1 MTAAPSTPLCGRCVH
16 TPSTT
21 SARPRNSVRTCAENH
36 VAQGLLVQ
44 LEQRRHFFDGEEL
57 VQLRLLLANRVQANR
72 DPTPATSLTLMR
84 TCVRARVRLHSQRAR
99 PRSALARIG
108 SAARDGRARGR
119 HKLLRVGRSSISAR
133 PVHRRA
139 RSMESVA
146 AARRPVID
154 NVHGAPQPQ
163 DELGPGMLVPRL
175 WSPDS
180 CLDTRQTRF
189 LSKAVSARAA
199 GYTPGRKR
207 GPEREGIGRNDAG
220 RSPGKGP
227 GFAPGPSRVR
237 RLGES
242 PSRFLEEAS
251 GEAANRSE
259 VATNSSTSLAMCALT
274 KSRAKK
280 WYNSGGP
287 RGGGTG
293 EIPPRGPLWA
303 GRSRATPGSRNFTRA
318 YRVLRIF

>member
-1 MTAAPSTPLCGRCVH
+1 MVATRLPVPLCR
-16 TPSTT
+16 
-21 SARPRNSVRTCAENH
+21 RDLPRH
-36 VAQGLLVQ
+36 
-44 LEQRRHFFDGEEL
+44 
-57 VQLRLLLANRVQANR
+57 
-72 DPTPATSLTLMR
+72 
-84 TCVRARVRLHSQRAR
+84 
-99 PRSALARIG
+99 
-108 SAARDGRARGR
+108 
-119 HKLLRVGRSSISAR
+119 
-133 PVHRRA
+133 
-139 RSMESVA
+139 
-146 AARRPVID
+146 RRPVID

-220 RSPGKGP
+220 RPPGKGP
-227 GFAPGPSRVR
+227 GFAPGTFPREASGGIAEPL
-237 RLGES
+237 LG
-242 PSRFLEEAS
+242 EAS

-280 WYNSGGP
+280 WYNSRGP

-303 GRSRATPGSRNFTRA
+303 GALAPPQARETWHELTAFCEFFERGRRESREQRARRCEAPHVNAPPAFHRLTAPSRAWMATSDTTSEGSRLFHSAPPETKRNLCHLCNRCHPRERNREHQT
-318 YRVLRIF
+318 VP